1 MSMGQ
6 SLFKQAIIRLFD
18 RYCPKTYAVFA
29 MKLDQVLLD
38 HVELLWI
45 AHDIVD

>member
-6 SLFKQAIIRLFD
+6 SLFKQTVMHLFD
-18 RYCPKTYAVFA
+18 RYCPKTYAIFA
-29 MKLDQVLLD
+29 MELDQVLLD
-38 HVELLWI
+38 HVELFRI